1 MEKVDADLKKIID
14 IDNNM
19 PNIKDILSSLP
30 LYKKVDIKEENLLS
44 FVESLEYFQGA
55 LDLYCP
61 QCENNSTFRLVYDEE
76 EYNRKIRRRAAGQT
90 DFVQVASEINPES
103 VIKSILH
110 LNFFCT
116 RKTRHKIDFIVM
128 IDSDEKTI
136 MKIGQYPSIADLY
149 TYKLNNY
156 KKILD
161 DNYFVELRRAVG
173 LKAHGIGIGSFVYL
187 RRIFEFIIE
196 DVHKAV
202 QKKWDKD
209 KEEQYSIS
217 RIDEKIKLLSEYL
230 PDYLV
235 DNRSTYSILSL
246 GIHELTEE
254 DCLSYFDVLEGAIE
268 IILDDQIHKME
279 EEKKRKRIS
288 KELDNIKSKHN
299 TSK

>member
-19 PNIKDILSSLP
+19 PNIEDILLSLP
-30 LYKKVDIKEENLLS
+30 LYKKVDIQEEKLFS

-61 QCENNSTFRLVYDEE
+61 QCENNSTFRLEYDHE
-76 EYNRKIRRRAAGQT
+76 EYSRITRIRAANAG
-90 DFVQVASEINPES
+90 FVQVGLEINPKS

-110 LNFFCT
+110 LNFYCT
-116 RKTRHKIDFIVM
+116 RVITHKIDFIVM
-128 IDSDEKTI
+128 IDPNEKTI
-136 MKIGQYPSIADLY
+136 MKIGQYPSIADLS
-149 TYKLNNY
+149 TVKLNKY

-161 DNYFVELRRAVG
+161 NNYFLELRKAVG
-173 LKAHGIGIGSFVYL
+173 LKAHGVGIGSFVYL
-187 RRIFEFIIE
+187 RRIFEFVIE

-202 QKKWDKD
+202 KEKWDQD
-209 KEEQYSIS
+209 KQEQYSKS

-235 DNRSTYSILSL
+235 DNSSTYSILSL

-254 DCLSYFDVLEGAIE
+254 NCLSYFDVLEGAIE